1 MANGMKFIS
10 KEIFNP
16 PEGGWLFS
24 VVNTSLGEVSRKIES
39 PDYADQFFVDRSR
52 FVPQVNFK
60 DPRNFAKFGS
70 AEQYYVKAIEN
81 INRYYPY
88 DGSLKEKLQW
98 HNESSY
104 FDNYIFEHEYPRTNG
119 YIQIGQTWGSAVAST
134 KTPADSDVYKLSNA
148 PQYISVRGGPHAAS
162 TPAYASSSCA
172 KDLSF
177 KEKEQKANIFD
188 ATTKQIQNFTIDG
201 TKGNTVEFWLKL
213 PAEPSSSQTSP
224 SHAYFDLWNGE
235 AIGNVN
241 YGRFLIESRY
251 DVDGSNN
258 PNGEFITNTLFNIT
272 YMSGTTGVQR
282 AAIGAKDL
290 TSSLGIDL
298 SDWNHLAFSVA
309 NSSTTA
315 SDPLEI
321 KLYVNGDLIETTLTG
336 TIAGSVSTGSFNSII
351 GAYKHP
357 PGSDASTSGVTA
369 AILELKL
376 LNIMKI

>member
-39 PDYADQFFVDRSR
+39 PDYTDQFFVDRSR
-52 FVPQVNFK
+52 FLPQVDFS
-60 DPRNFAKFGS
+60 DPGNFAKFGS

-104 FDNYIFEHEYPRTNG
+104 FDNYIFEYEYPRTNG
-119 YIQIGQTWGSAVAST
+119 YIQIGEPWGSVTRT
-134 KTPADSDVYKLSNA
+134 KTPADTDIYKKSGT
-148 PQYISVRGGPHAAS
+148 PQYISARGGPHAAS
-162 TPAYASSSCA
+162 VPAYASSSYT
-172 KDLSF
+172 KELSF

-235 AIGNVN
+235 PIVRPE

-258 PNGEFITNTLFNIT
+258 PNGEFITDTLFNVT
-272 YMSGTTGVQR
+272 YMSGTTGVLR
-282 AAIGAKDL
+282 AAVGAKDL

-298 SDWNHLAFSVA
+298 SDWNHLAFSVV
-309 NSSTTA
+309 NSSRTV

-321 KLYVNGDLIETTLTG
+321 KFYVNGDLIETTLTG
-336 TIAGSVSTGSFNSII
+336 TIAEPVSTGSFNSII
-351 GAYKHP
+351 GAYNHA
-357 PGSDASTSGVTA
+357 PGSDALTSGVTA
-369 AILELKL
+369 GYPEKFRRY
-376 LNIMKI
+376 